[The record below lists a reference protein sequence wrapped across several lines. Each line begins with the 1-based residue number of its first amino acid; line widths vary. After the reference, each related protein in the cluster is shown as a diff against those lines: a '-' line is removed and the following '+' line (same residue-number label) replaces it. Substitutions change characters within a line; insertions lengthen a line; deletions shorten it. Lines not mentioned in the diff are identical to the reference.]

1 MRLSVVFAVACLMIV
16 GLSAAEEAPASVTK
30 QTNIPAQGLGVALQ
44 SLARD
49 RNLQIVYVSEE
60 VGALRTQ
67 GAIGEFTP
75 EDALRQLL
83 KGTGLT
89 FRYLDE
95 KTVTIL
101 PAVAASSPAPLPV
114 SSSGSPGLQS
124 QTDANLRDDDGN
136 AGRLRLAQANQI
148 VPAESSTPEKASD
161 QSGQKKQGTLAEVV
175 VTGSRLPQA
184 AGGGAQEV
192 QTYTRQQI
200 DQSGQGT
207 VSDFLNT
214 LPAVS
219 VAVTE
224 SPARGFGTGTTI
236 QLHGLPVGSTLVLV
250 DGHRLE
256 ANGFQSTGSVT
267 GFFDL
272 NSLPLSVVDRIE
284 VVSEG
289 SSAIYGSDALA
300 GVVNIILKKDYDG
313 FEATARHGGASGG
326 ADDDNDSLA
335 WGKHWDRGSVSIV
348 GNFQNRSELLGSERA
363 LTASSNYTSYGAPN
377 LNGYNCSPG
386 NIYFPAG
393 YSFNGG
399 PAVPYAAVPRG
410 YTGTPTISEFAATA
424 GQSNQCGTYATQSI
438 IPATRRYGLLASA
451 NFELTPSVELFT
463 ENLFSYSHQNYNYG
477 NQVFYGEPGY
487 QYYSVPASNPY
498 NPFGQTV
505 GVSEAI
511 PSLPNAGYVTDTTFF
526 RPSIGARG
534 AFLSDWHWEVT
545 GWSSEDKEKFSFN
558 PIFYNFAGV
567 QAAFNSTNPA
577 TALNPFID
585 GPPGSAQLLRSLGFD
600 LQENDSGQTQGV
612 NGYIHGPIV
621 QLPSGPVA
629 VVAGAEYDHDSVYTN
644 YGNSPFAAP
653 PLSSTY
659 SRNTYAT
666 FSEVRIPLIGS
677 RSSPSVGDTLAIT
690 AAGRYDHYSDI
701 GSKTTPQVKL
711 EWRPLDSL
719 LVRASYGQAF
729 QAPSLYAVHFG
740 TLTTVEPLT
749 DPLRNNELETVPVT
763 NGGNSKLKPQTGD
776 SETEGFVY
784 VSRAIPGLQVSL
796 THWRIDENNTIQS
809 IAPQVIVDNAN
820 LFPGQVIRGAGP
832 TGPITAV
839 DAYFSNFG
847 QINVQGLDYQLQDK
861 IVTDAGQFVP
871 SLAVTETYRYTAQIV
886 PGAALSNG
894 LSRANLDGNWA
905 PRWKGNASVG
915 WELGPYSLTETSR
928 YVGRYQDYDAARVIG
943 NFWIFDANFRY
954 AIGKAWLPEGDW
966 LRGAYVELG
975 GVNLL
980 DRLPQF
986 SNYMGIG
993 YDPAQADIR
1002 GRYLYV
1008 QAGLKW

>member
-1 MRLSVVFAVACLMIV
+1 MRPSVLITVGCLAVAGVPIITLATA
-16 GLSAAEEAPASVTK
+16 SAAPATVDATP
-30 QTNIPAQGLGVALQ
+30 QADQGVPA
-44 SLARD
+44 
-49 RNLQIVYVSEE
+49 
-60 VGALRTQ
+60 
-67 GAIGEFTP
+67 
-75 EDALRQLL
+75 DAS
-83 KGTGLT
+83 T
-89 FRYLDE
+89 
-95 KTVTIL
+95 
-101 PAVAASSPAPLPV
+101 AASESESVPRRK
-114 SSSGSPGLQS
+114 SGSLQE
-124 QTDANLRDDDGN
+124 
-136 AGRLRLAQANQI
+136 I
-148 VPAESSTPEKASD
+148 
-161 QSGQKKQGTLAEVV
+161 V
-175 VTGSRLPQA
+175 VTGSRLPETARQ
-184 AGGGAQEV
+184 GAQDV
-192 QTYTRQQI
+192 KVFTKQQI

-214 LPAVS
+214 LADVS

-224 SPARGFGTGTTI
+224 SPARGLGTGSTV

-256 ANGFQSTGSVT
+256 SNGFQSTGSVS

-313 FEATARHGGASGG
+313 LEATARHGGASGG
-326 ADDDNDSLA
+326 ADEDNDSLA

-348 GNFQNRSELLGSERA
+348 GNFQNRTELLGSERA
-363 LTASSNYTSYGAPN
+363 LTASGNYTSYGGPN
-377 LNGYNCSPG
+377 LNGCNCSPG
-386 NIYFPAG
+386 NIYFPTG

-399 PAVPYAAVPRG
+399 PAVPYAAVPKG
-410 YTGTPTISEFAATA
+410 YTGTPTVSEFAGTA
-424 GQSNQCGTYATQSI
+424 GQLNQCGTYATQSV

-451 NFELTPSVELFT
+451 NFELTPTVELFT
-463 ENLFSYSHQNYNYG
+463 ENLFSYSHQDYNYG
-477 NQVFYGEPGY
+477 NQEFFGEPGY

-511 PSLPNAGYVTDTTFF
+511 PSLPNTGYVTDTTFF

-534 AFLSDWHWEVT
+534 TFLNDWHWEVT

-558 PIFYNFAGV
+558 PIFYNFVGV
-567 QAAFNSTNPA
+567 QEAFDSTNPA

-585 GPPGSAQLLRSLGFD
+585 GPPGSAQLLRSLGYD
-600 LQENDSGQTQGV
+600 LQENYSGQTLGA
-612 NGYIHGPIV
+612 NGYVHGPLF

-629 VVAGAEYDHDSVYTN
+629 VVAGAEYDRDSLYYN

-659 SRNTYAT
+659 SRNLYAI
-666 FSEVRIPLIGS
+666 FSEARIPLIGS
-677 RSSPSVGDTLAIT
+677 RSGPSGGDTLAIT
-690 AAGRYDHYSDI
+690 AAGRYDHYSDF

-711 EWRPLDSL
+711 EWRPSESL
-719 LVRASYGQAF
+719 LFRASYGQAF
-729 QAPSLYAVHFG
+729 QAPSLYALHYG

-749 DPLRNNELETVPVT
+749 DPLRNNELEAVPVT
-763 NGGNSKLKPQTGD
+763 NGGNSNLKAQTGT

-784 VSRAIPGLQVSL
+784 ASKAVPGLQVSL
-796 THWRIDENNTIQS
+796 THWKIDENSTIQS
-809 IAPQVIVDNAN
+809 IDPQVIVDNPN
-820 LFPGQVIRGAGP
+820 LFPGQVTRGTGSNGQP
-832 TGPITAV
+832 GPITAV

-847 QINVQGLDYQLQDK
+847 QIDVEGLDYQLQDK
-861 IVTDAGQFVP
+861 IVTGVGQFAP
-871 SLAVTETYRYTAQIV
+871 SVAITETYRYTAEIV
-886 PGAALSNG
+886 PGAPLSNG
-894 LSRANLDGNWA
+894 LSRANIDGNWA
-905 PRWKGNASVG
+905 PRWKGNAALS
-915 WELGPYSLTETSR
+915 WESGPYSVAENSR

-943 NFWIFDANFRY
+943 NFWLFDANFRY
-954 AIGKAWLPEGDW
+954 AIGKAWAPEGDW

-975 GVNLL
+975 GVNIF

-986 SNYMGIG
+986 SNYEAIG

-1008 QAGLKW
+1008 QLGLRW